1 MSLGANKRPLKVLL
15 VEDSEDD
22 AELVLLELNRGGFV
36 PDYQRV
42 QTREDM
48 RRALEEQPWELVL
61 SDYSMPRFSAP
72 EALAVLRSRDNEL
85 PFIIVSGTVGEE
97 TAVQAMRLGVNDY
110 ILKGKL
116 GRLCAAIE
124 RELREADSRKR
135 SRVELAQS
143 NSERDRAEESLRR
156 AEEQLLHTQKM
167 EAVGRLA
174 GSVAHDFNN
183 LLSVILSYC
192 ALILKDLKPMDPLRP
207 EIAAIQGA
215 GERAADLTR
224 QLLAFSRKQ
233 VLAPRVLDL
242 NNVLRG
248 SEKIL
253 RRLIGE
259 DIDFVTRYARTLP
272 SVKIDPGQIDQ
283 VVMNLAVNARD
294 AMPNG
299 GKLTVETE
307 ETYLDESFAVL
318 HPEIT
323 PGNYVMLAMSDSGVG
338 MDKETQLRIFEPF
351 FTTKGTGKGTGLGL
365 STVFGIVKQSGGSI
379 WVYSELGKGTT
390 FKIYLPAVTEKASSF
405 STPPPAPTTLE
416 GTETVLLVEDQDE
429 VRAVALEVLRRFGYH
444 VLEARNAGEALLHCE
459 RHPLA
464 ISLLLTDVVMPQMN
478 GRELAERLQPLRPN
492 MRVLYMSGYTDNA
505 IVQHGILEAGIEYL
519 QKPLVPDVLARRVRE
534 VLDGQ
539 PRRTQRPT

>member
-1 MSLGANKRPLKVLL
+1 MSFGANKRPLKVLL

-22 AELVLLELNRGGFV
+22 AELVLLELNRGGFA

-48 RRALEEQPWELVL
+48 RRALEEQSWQLVL

-124 RELREADSRKR
+124 RELRESDSRKR

-242 NNVLRG
+242 NSVLRG

-259 DIDFVTRYARTLP
+259 DIDYVTRYARNLP

-294 AMPNG
+294 AMPHG
-299 GKLTVETE
+299 GKLTIETE
-307 ETYLDESFAVL
+307 ETYLDESFAAM

-323 PGNYVMLAMSDSGVG
+323 PGNFVMLAMSDSGVG
-338 MDKETQLRIFEPF
+338 MNKETQLRIFEPF

-390 FKIYLPAVTEKASSF
+390 FKIYLPAVTERASSF
-405 STPPPAPTTLE
+405 SSSPPAPTTLE

-534 VLDGQ
+534 VLDGP
-539 PRRTQRPT
+539 PRRTQRPN